1 MTIFEFAKLKP
12 SQKEEIIHTKA
23 MLIESYVEK
32 DIRVILYYMPSS
44 FIEVITCLKQNAVL
58 DLIPFR
64 RGFKFEQLGTKCITT
79 KIVFCWLPANIFCKD
94 SFCS

>member
-32 DIRVILYYMPSS
+32 DIRVTLYYMPSF
-44 FIEVITCLKQNAVL
+44 FIEVSTCLKLNVVL
-58 DLIPFR
+58 DVIPYR
-64 RGFKFEQLGTKCITT
+64 RGFKIEQQGDKLYYDQDRLLLVAC
-79 KIVFCWLPANIFCKD
+79 
-94 SFCS
+94 

>member
-23 MLIESYVEK
+23 MLIESYVDKE
-32 DIRVILYYMPSS
+32 IRVTLYYMPSF

-58 DLIPFR
+58 DVIPFR
-64 RGFKFEQLGTKCITT
+64 RGFKFEQVGDKMYYNQNRFLLVAC
-79 KIVFCWLPANIFCKD
+79 
-94 SFCS
+94 